1 MVLSNPH
8 LKSKRYKVRPPR
20 HLGRGRAL
28 DSTGAT
34 RLVDW
39 LGGQVQV
46 DGVNLFALAAQPDVL
61 DISFD
66 ALDRPVI
73 CWRTTGGTGFVRFFD
88 PVPGAY
94 VSLDCGAMKWPA
106 ICNDYRLLGV
116 DIVLVYLINNAP
128 HYRLHTEKFAT
139 ARQLTADK
147 MEILRYFGEGID
159 TNSLNAV
166 GLRK

>member
-39 LGGQVQV
+39 LGGQVRV

-61 DISFD
+61 DLSFD
-66 ALDRPVI
+66 ALDRPVA
-73 CWRTTGGTGFVRFFD
+73 CWRTAEGVGFVRFFD
-88 PVPGAY
+88 PVPGDY
-94 VSLDCGAMKWPA
+94 VSLNCGALKWPA
-106 ICNDYRLLGV
+106 IHNDYRLLGN
-116 DIVLVYLINNAP
+116 DIVLVYLINNVP